1 MHIAIC
7 DDEKQDRQRIVDW
20 LREILIGGI
29 ISNLNGRIYTHICA
43 GSRSTF
49 GLVSGQIC
57 GEQISAYIRSNF

>member
-1 MHIAIC
+1 MGMIMDSIA
-7 DDEKQDRQRIVDW
+7 EW
-20 LREILIGGI
+20 LKEILVGGI

-57 GEQISAYIRSNF
+57 GEQIPEYIKSNF